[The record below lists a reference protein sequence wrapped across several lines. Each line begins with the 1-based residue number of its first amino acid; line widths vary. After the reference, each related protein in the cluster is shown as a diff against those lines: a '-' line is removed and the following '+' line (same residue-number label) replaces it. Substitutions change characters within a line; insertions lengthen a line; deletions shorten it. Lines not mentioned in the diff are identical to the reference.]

1 MSHPHNEFSVSIGH
15 VNLDAL
21 NVQFYLNI
29 EHITT
34 PLDIEEKT
42 QF

>member
-1 MSHPHNEFSVSIGH
+1 MSYNLAA
-15 VNLDAL
+15 NLDAL

-34 PLDIEEKT
+34 PLDIDEEEKT